1 MAFRLVE
8 GSFTGTGQS
17 ASFSITDDRTNAFQ
31 SLVMFNVVLSG
42 TFSATVAI
50 QRSFDSGATW
60 HTVSKNADGDPAQYS
75 TPIGLTLVEIE
86 GRDESPVLYRLNCTS
101 FASGTVNYRLSM

>member
-17 ASFSITDDRTNAFQ
+17 DSFRITDDRTNAFQ
-31 SLVMFNVVLSG
+31 NMTVFNVVLSG

-50 QRSFDSGATW
+50 QRSFDDGATW
-60 HTVSKNADGDPAQYS
+60 HTISKNADGDAAQYTAPAGIS
-75 TPIGLTLVEIE
+75 ITEIE

-101 FASGTVNYRLSM
+101 YTSGTVNYRMSM